1 MDRYRIAGTYRL
13 LGDVRASIGNR
24 NGAESAWSAGLGQ
37 LPRDVTERPWE
48 LGERAQLVARVG
60 RTDEARSL
68 ADRLAAMRY
77 RVIS

>member
-1 MDRYRIAGTYRL
+1 
-13 LGDVRASIGNR
+13 
-24 NGAESAWSAGLGQ
+24 